1 MDCFVKK
8 RQEQI
13 WSNIVNSLNLQKGN
27 QGFPPGTIR
36 VWNGNR
42 YKKDVMGNWNYI
54 GKEKENKDK
63 KYLDKI
69 QGKITVYRAIEVED
83 GDLSKIDKNELGN
96 HWTFDESAVVDYIDK
111 QKMNPLN
118 IVYLSATVDI
128 NDVNWKQ
135 TVMQN
140 KYYNNEKEAFLD
152 TKNDIKV
159 VAENFENEQ
168 EEFEGEVGYRIS
180 NNDEES
186 MASDEGVTDEDIKN
200 FIEDLKEWANVN
212 IKEK

>member
-13 WSNIVNSLNLQKGN
+13 WLNIVNSLNLQ
-27 QGFPPGTIR
+27 
-36 VWNGNR
+36 
-42 YKKDVMGNWNYI
+42 
-54 GKEKENKDK
+54 KENKDK

-140 KYYNNEKEAFLD
+140 KYYNDEKEAFLD

-159 VAENFENEQ
+159 LAENFENEQ

-186 MASDEGVTDEDIKN
+186 MASDELLMKI
-200 FIEDLKEWANVN
+200 
-212 IKEK
+212 